1 MYRDA
6 VIKPLFDGPLGRNH
20 TCLTLV
26 LVLSF
31 VRWLMDWSCRVQT
44 VRDTVRDWQ
53 NLLSSARA
61 ILVLRQCMSSMASDV
76 RASHTVC
83 LVCLVWRFEYI
94 AFGLSLTRPLSSLW
108 RASVED

>member
-1 MYRDA
+1 MA
-6 VIKPLFDGPLGRNH
+6 
-20 TCLTLV
+20 
-26 LVLSF
+26 
-31 VRWLMDWSCRVQT
+31 WSCRVQT

-61 ILVLRQCMSSMASDV
+61 ILVLRQCMSSMASDF

-83 LVCLVWRFEYI
+83 LACLVWQFGYI
-94 AFGLSLTRPLSSLW
+94 AFGLYWRRPLSPLW